1 METILKVQLLL
12 NKFYIKRNGF
22 TLIELLVVVA
32 IIGILSSVGVVAYN
46 GYTKNAKAKAAEFNY
61 TNINKAMIFEFM
73 KCELDSS
80 ATIFNNHKCS
90 NSNSPT
96 VNIISSF
103 ITNNLKM
110 TNPYGSTLINKSPC
124 TQGSISIS
132 SPSKGNYSVSFYSV
146 PKKKIITTNMGTTWT
161 PVKVSSNTTYTNVNT
176 GKNIKYSNVNT
187 GCNTAYSNVNT
198 GSNTTYSNVNTGS
211 NTTYSNP

>member
-1 METILKVQLLL
+1 M
-12 NKFYIKRNGF
+12 RGF

-46 GYTKNAKAKAAEFNY
+46 GYTKSAKAKTAELNY
-61 TNINKAMIFEFM
+61 TNINKALMFEFM

-80 ATIFNNHKCS
+80 AIVFNNHNCG
-90 NSNSPT
+90 NSNSPSINT
-96 VNIISSF
+96 ISGF

-110 TNPYGSTLINKSPC
+110 SNPYGSNLINKSPC

-132 SPSKGNYSVSFYSV
+132 SPSKGNYSVSFYSA
-146 PKKKIITTNMGTTWT
+146 PQKKIVTTNIGTTWT
-161 PVKVSSNTTYTNVNT
+161 PVKVQSNTTYTNVNT
-176 GKNIKYSNVNT
+176 GKNTKYSNVNT
-187 GCNTAYSNVNT
+187 GCNNAYSNVNT

>member
-1 METILKVQLLL
+1 MILNTKK
-12 NKFYIKRNGF
+12 NKGF

-32 IIGILSSVGVVAYN
+32 IIGALSSIGVVAYN
-46 GYTKNAKAKAAEFNY
+46 GYTKSAKAKTSASNY
-61 TNINKAMIFEFM
+61 AKINKALIIEFM
-73 KCELDSS
+73 KCELDTS
-80 ATIFNNHKCS
+80 ATIFSNHKCS
-90 NSNSPT
+90 NSNAPT
-96 VNIISSF
+96 ISNISGF
-103 ITNNLKM
+103 ITNDLKM
-110 TNPYGSTLINKSPC
+110 SNPYGSTLINKSPC

-132 SPSKGNYSVSFYSV
+132 SPSKGNYSVSFYSA
-146 PKKKIITTNMGTTWT
+146 PQKKIITTNMGTTWT